1 MRHLVLIVLLLIP
14 IAQLHATEIVD
25 LNKIDRSI
33 AKEPTYSGKK
43 PLYGLAVF
51 GPQAKTRV
59 WMVLDKSK
67 ADVDVYDVLYAD
79 LNCDGDLTESDE
91 RFTAKNAT
99 STLSLFSLPD
109 FTDPVSGAKHTDFNF
124 RVSRGSSQTFMLSI
138 KWRGKLK
145 YGGGYA
151 EVPDDGYMRF
161 AGTSKEA
168 PIVWFNG
175 DGPFRFQR
183 WYSGELRIGGADDF
197 KVFLGQQGIG
207 RNSFASFQCHA
218 LPAGEP
224 VLATLIYRDAS
235 GKEIHLD
242 YKLKERC

>member
-1 MRHLVLIVLLLIP
+1 MRSLAPILLLGS
-14 IAQLHATEIVD
+14 IAQLHASEIVD
-25 LNKIDRSI
+25 LNKIDRLI
-33 AKEPTYSGKK
+33 EKEPTYNGKE

-51 GPQAKTRV
+51 GPQAKTRI

-79 LNCDGDLTESDE
+79 LNGNGDLTEAAE
-91 RFTAKNAT
+91 RFTAKDAT
-99 STLSLFSLPD
+99 STTTRFSLPD
-109 FTDPVSGAKHTDFNF
+109 FTDPVSGAKHTDFQF
-124 RVSRGSSQTFMLSI
+124 RVTRGSQQTFMLSI
-138 KWRGKLK
+138 MWRKKLK
-145 YGGGYA
+145 FGGGYS

-161 AGTSKEA
+161 AGSRQEA
-168 PIVWFNG
+168 PIVWLNG

-197 KVFLGQQGIG
+197 KVFLGQQGMG

-218 LPAGEP
+218 LPIVEP
-224 VLATLIYRDAS
+224 VLATLIYKDAN